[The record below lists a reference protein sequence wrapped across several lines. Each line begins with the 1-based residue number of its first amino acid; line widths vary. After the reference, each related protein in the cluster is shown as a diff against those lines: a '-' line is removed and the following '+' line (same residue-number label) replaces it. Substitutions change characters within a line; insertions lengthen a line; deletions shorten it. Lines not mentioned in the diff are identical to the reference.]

1 MIRRRFEKSG
11 FSFGHVISSRFNS
24 FIGDN
29 ELMELSLF
37 DRKFTWARSLN
48 STSQALLDRCFC
60 SDSWN
65 SHFTLV
71 KLSSLPREYS
81 DHNPLIL
88 DTKTVVI

>member
-1 MIRRRFEKSG
+1 MIRRSEKSG
-11 FSFGHVISSRFNS
+11 FSFGHVINSRFNS

-65 SHFTLV
+65 SLLHWLNFL
-71 KLSSLPREYS
+71 LYLE
-81 DHNPLIL
+81 NI
-88 DTKTVVI
+88 